1 MDYGFLQSRN
11 RDEHDIINIVPLY
24 IFFKLVFLMSTYFP
38 GATSDGTIFFVQPCS
53 GGSLV
58 DLKVDL
64 VLALFRF

>member
-1 MDYGFLQSRN
+1 MDFFNQEIGMN
-11 RDEHDIINIVPLY
+11 IISLISSVF
-24 IFFKLVFLMSTYFP
+24 IFFKARFLMSTYFP
-38 GATSDGTIFFVQPCS
+38 GATSDGTVFFVQPCS